1 MVWFVQHLM
10 DLEEDGLLPLRF
22 VCWDDDGAVLD
33 LGWKADDT
41 TTMVYEIRLRDVEFS
56 CLGDFP

>member
-1 MVWFVQHLM
+1 MDWFIQDLIN
-10 DLEEDGLLPLRF
+10 LEEDGLDVLRF
-22 VCWDDDGAVLD
+22 ICWDEDGAVLD

-41 TTMVYEIRLRDVEFS
+41 TTLIYEISLVDVEFS